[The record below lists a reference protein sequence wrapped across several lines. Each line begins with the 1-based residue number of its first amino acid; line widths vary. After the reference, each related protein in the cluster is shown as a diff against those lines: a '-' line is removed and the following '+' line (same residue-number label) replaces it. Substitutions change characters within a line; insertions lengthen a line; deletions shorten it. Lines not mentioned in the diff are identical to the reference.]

1 MNGAIFPW
9 RENNR
14 FQLLIDGPAFF
25 PRMIAA
31 IDRAE
36 QQVDLELYLVEAGA
50 CADAIVRALVEA
62 GRRGVIVRCLF
73 DDFGSK
79 AFDAGLRKQLTD
91 AGVILRFYNPIHWRR
106 GVRNFYRDHRK
117 LLVVDK
123 ALAVVG
129 GTGVTDE
136 FWEPDKDAS
145 QWHEVMV
152 EITGPLV
159 IDWQAL
165 FNRQFHAN

>member
-1 MNGAIFPW
+1 
-9 RENNR
+9 
-14 FQLLIDGPAFF
+14 
-25 PRMIAA
+25 MIAA

-50 CADAIVRALVEA
+50 CADAVVRALVEA

-106 GVRNFYRDHRK
+106 GTNSGSLTRRSVNGTRSWWKSPGRWCSTGKRCSTVSFTPTRGALHGVRNK
-117 LLVVDK
+117 IS
-123 ALAVVG
+123 AL
-129 GTGVTDE
+129 
-136 FWEPDKDAS
+136 
-145 QWHEVMV
+145 
-152 EITGPLV
+152 ITCPKRL
-159 IDWQAL
+159 
-165 FNRQFHAN
+165 